1 MQGSQRFEFCFQAVD
16 FSLQILYHR
25 GEGFLFLLG
34 DGEFH
39 VQIFEGFPGVQHLGF
54 ERHAL
59 VGKPS
64 PILFSR
70 TVTCSCLCY
79 RHPSRKSPFL
89 IDLGK
94 FVVQG
99 KKIVLVIYAVLTMED
114 FLEGELLILV
124 YRQKRTVDVRIFL
137 IAVDDEGDDVFLSI
151 FICHKAV
158 DVLCPLFYFW
168 HSTDMLV
175 TTLAFKIHLLIA
187 KGKLSHAFR

>member
-1 MQGSQRFEFCFQAVD
+1 M
-16 FSLQILYHR
+16 
-25 GEGFLFLLG
+25 
-34 DGEFH
+34 
-39 VQIFEGFPGVQHLGF
+39 
-54 ERHAL
+54 
-59 VGKPS
+59 
-64 PILFSR
+64 
-70 TVTCSCLCY
+70 TCSSLCY
-79 RHPSRKSPFL
+79 RHPSRESPFL
-89 IDLGK
+89 IDLGQ

-114 FLEGELLILV
+114 FLEGELLVLV
-124 YRQKRTVDVRIFL
+124 YRQKRTVDVRILL

-175 TTLAFKIHLLIA
+175 ATLAFKIYLLIA

>member
-1 MQGSQRFEFCFQAVD
+1 M
-16 FSLQILYHR
+16 
-25 GEGFLFLLG
+25 
-34 DGEFH
+34 
-39 VQIFEGFPGVQHLGF
+39 
-54 ERHAL
+54 
-59 VGKPS
+59 
-64 PILFSR
+64 
-70 TVTCSCLCY
+70 
-79 RHPSRKSPFL
+79 
-89 IDLGK
+89 
-94 FVVQG
+94 QG

-124 YRQKRTVDVRIFL
+124 YRQKRTVDVRILL

-187 KGKLSHAFR
+187 KGKLSHTFR

>member
-1 MQGSQRFEFCFQAVD
+1 MQC
-16 FSLQILYHR
+16 
-25 GEGFLFLLG
+25 
-34 DGEFH
+34 
-39 VQIFEGFPGVQHLGF
+39 
-54 ERHAL
+54 
-59 VGKPS
+59 
-64 PILFSR
+64 
-70 TVTCSCLCY
+70 
-79 RHPSRKSPFL
+79 
-89 IDLGK
+89 
-94 FVVQG
+94 

>member
-25 GEGFLFLLG
+25 GEGFLLLLG

-54 ERHAL
+54 KRHAL
-59 VGKPS
+59 IGEPS
-64 PILFSR
+64 SILFRR
-70 TVTCSCLCY
+70 TVTCSRLCY
-79 RHPSRKSPFL
+79 RHPSRESPFL

-124 YRQKRTVDVRIFL
+124 YRQKRTVDVRILL

>member
-1 MQGSQRFEFCFQAVD
+1 MQC
-16 FSLQILYHR
+16 
-25 GEGFLFLLG
+25 
-34 DGEFH
+34 
-39 VQIFEGFPGVQHLGF
+39 
-54 ERHAL
+54 
-59 VGKPS
+59 
-64 PILFSR
+64 
-70 TVTCSCLCY
+70 
-79 RHPSRKSPFL
+79 
-89 IDLGK
+89 
-94 FVVQG
+94 

-124 YRQKRTVDVRIFL
+124 YRQKSTVDMRIFL

-175 TTLAFKIHLLIA
+175 TTLAFKIYLLIA